1 MPSGGPFSCG
11 LPQSRAKKP
20 HFSYWQRE
28 NPALE
33 RLALMPKKAAKT
45 AKKKKAKKAPKA
57 SKSKAVKVKK
67 AAHKASKP
75 STKGRKGKAKGSPKP
90 ASASPHTAAKRIFA
104 KPPFPIKAPKI
115 QNAQRTESINRAAEE
130 SKRSRALN
138 PKFLEQQKKKLLDL
152 RDHILDQM
160 QGVAQDNLRSR
171 PEGNEASAFGMH
183 QADAGSDAYEK
194 DFALSLL
201 SQEQDALYEIEQAL
215 KRIEVGT
222 YGICEM
228 SGKPIP
234 LSRMEAIPFARHTVE
249 CQAQVEKE
257 LKGRN
262 RWDTAPQFMDSTES
276 FFEEEE
282 SEEDEEKTKLKD

>member
-1 MPSGGPFSCG
+1 
-11 LPQSRAKKP
+11 
-20 HFSYWQRE
+20 
-28 NPALE
+28 
-33 RLALMPKKAAKT
+33 MPKKASKT
-45 AKKKKAKKAPKA
+45 SKTKKARKASAVHKPKASSAKKANTPSSKAA
-57 SKSKAVKVKK
+57 SKKKGKGQVKK
-67 AAHKASKP
+67 HSPSPLHKGDK
-75 STKGRKGKAKGSPKP
+75 K
-90 ASASPHTAAKRIFA
+90 IFG
-104 KPPFPIKAPKI
+104 KPPFPIKGPKP
-115 QNAQRTESINRAAEE
+115 QNLERSAAISKEEAKRNRAL
-130 SKRSRALN
+130 S

-201 SQEQDALYEIEQAL
+201 SQEQDALYEIEQSL
-215 KRIEVGT
+215 KRIDSGL

-234 LSRMEAIPFARHTVE
+234 MNRMEAIPFARYTVE
-249 CQAQVEKE
+249 CQAQMEKE
-257 LKGRN
+257 QKGKN
-262 RWDTAPQFMDSTES
+262 RWDTAPQFMDSAEG

-282 SEEDEEKTKLKD
+282 TEEDEEKQKVKD